1 MPPASQRAADAV
13 PATVSSPAVFQTH
26 SIATVIYMSM
36 KNICI
41 DMSEHR
47 RKVGDRG
54 QVTIPKELR
63 DSRGIKGGDEV
74 KFVEVNDEILI
85 KPPTDDERLAE
96 GYRKRAER
104 SRRIA
109 EEMDE
114 ASSEATDRLGEAPDR
129 DD

>member
-1 MPPASQRAADAV
+1 
-13 PATVSSPAVFQTH
+13 
-26 SIATVIYMSM
+26 
-36 KNICI
+36 
-41 DMSEHR
+41 MSEHK

-63 DSRGIKGGDEV
+63 DRRGIEGGDEV

-85 KPPTDDERLAE
+85 KPPTDEDRLAE

-104 SRRIA
+104 SRLLV

-129 DD
+129 DG